1 MPLNEPQVR
10 SDGLQVEEH
19 RQFQEAFWSAERLA
33 WLGFASV
40 LVLVILGLSG
50 SGGIFSKQATR
61 FQEGTAEFPR
71 FSRWEAPE
79 AITALLSA
87 REQGP
92 KVTISREFFRSFRVE
107 TIHPAPVSAEAGDH
121 GMTYHFHSVPGQDV
135 LLTLHVRPYRPGIA
149 SYRVGINREPV
160 QDVRTIVWP

>member
-1 MPLNEPQVR
+1 MNEPQVR

-33 WLGFASV
+33 WLGFAGV
-40 LVLVILGLSG
+40 LVLVIFGVTG
-50 SGGIFSKQATR
+50 SGGIFSKQAIR

-87 REQGP
+87 RGPGP
-92 KVTISREFFRSFRVE
+92 KVTISQEFFRSFRVE
-107 TIHPAPVSAEAGDH
+107 AIHPTPVSAEAGDH
-121 GMTYHFHSVPGQDV
+121 GTTYHFRSVPGQDV
-135 LLTLHVRPYRPGIA
+135 LLTLNVRPHRPGIA
-149 SYRVGINREPV
+149 DYRVGVNREPV
-160 QDVRTIVWP
+160 QTVRTVVWP